1 MIRHAVVNATAVLPD
16 RVLHDATV
24 VAEDGVIVEVGDAVR
39 RPPDALDARGALLLP
54 GLVDVHSDGL
64 ERELRPRPG
73 VEVSPEFAVTSY
85 EGKVRAAG
93 VTTMFHGI
101 GYQTNE
107 RKERSLEQARTL
119 EDALVRRSWADDCLV
134 DHRLLRRLDVRDP
147 QALKAL
153 RSALEGG
160 HLPDDALPL
169 VSFEDHT
176 PGQGQF
182 ADARYFRAQMQTAGL
197 SADEAEARFSG
208 LVAERESLKWHVD
221 VALEWLS
228 GQARAGHLRL
238 LAHDPVTG
246 EEIHSAVRGG
256 VAVAEFPTS
265 REAAETARAQGLPVV
280 MGAPNVLR
288 GGSHSG
294 NASATELI
302 HAGLVDALAS
312 DYMPSTLLAAVLTLA
327 DRSVVNLPEAVA
339 LVTTGAARVAGLSDR
354 GAIAVGR
361 RSDLTVVTRWAG
373 WPTVRAVLSAQAQQ
387 DGSGERRCDTTVA
400 V

>member
-24 VAEDGVIVEVGDAVR
+24 VAEDGVIIEVGDAVR

-73 VEVSPEFAVTSY
+73 AEVSPEFAVASY
-85 EGKVRAAG
+85 EGKARAAG

-101 GYQTNE
+101 GYQTSE
-107 RKERSLEQARTL
+107 RKERSLQQARML
-119 EDALVRRSWADDCLV
+119 EDTLVLRSGADDCLV

-147 QALKAL
+147 QALAAL
-153 RSALEGG
+153 RSAVAGG
-160 HLPDDALPL
+160 YLPDDALPL

-182 ADARYFRAQMQTAGL
+182 ADPAYFRAQLQTSGV
-197 SADEAEARFSG
+197 SAEEADARFAA
-208 LVAERESLKWHVD
+208 LIAEREGLKWHRD

-228 GQARAGHLRL
+228 GQALAGRIRL

-246 EEIHSAVRGG
+246 EEIVTATRRG
-256 VAVAEFPTS
+256 VAVAEFPTT
-265 REAAETARAQGLPVV
+265 REAAEAARAHGLPVV
-280 MGAPNVLR
+280 VGTPNVLR

-294 NASATELI
+294 NVSATELI

-327 DRSVVNLPEAVA
+327 DRSVVSLPEAVA
-339 LVTTGAARVAGLSDR
+339 LVSTGAARVAGLSDR
-354 GAIAVGR
+354 GAIAVGQ
-361 RSDLTVVTRWAG
+361 RSDLTVVTRWVG
-373 WPTVRAVLSAQAQQ
+373 LPTVRAVLSARAQQ
-387 DGSGERRCDTTVA
+387 EASGRRRSDTTVA

>member
-1 MIRHAVVNATAVLPD
+1 MIRHSVVNATAVLPD

-24 VAEDGVIVEVGDAVR
+24 IAEDGVIVEIGVTVR

-73 VEVSPEFAVTSY
+73 AEVSPEFAVTSY
-85 EGKVRAAG
+85 EGKARAAG

-107 RKERSLEQARTL
+107 RKERNLQQARMLEETL
-119 EDALVRRSWADDCLV
+119 VQRSLADDCLV
-134 DHRLLRRLDVRDP
+134 EHRLLRRLDVRDP
-147 QALKAL
+147 QALAAL
-153 RSALEGG
+153 RSAMEAG
-160 HLPDDALPL
+160 HHPDSTLPL

-182 ADARYFRAQMQTAGL
+182 ADPEYFRAQMQTTGV
-197 SADEAEARFSG
+197 SAQEADARFAA
-208 LVAERESLKWHVD
+208 LIAEREGLKWHRD

-228 GQARAGHLRL
+228 GQALAGRIRL
-238 LAHDPVTG
+238 LAHDPVTA
-246 EEIHSAVRGG
+246 EEIRAAIRRG
-256 VAVAEFPTS
+256 VAVAEFPTT
-265 REAAETARAQGLPVV
+265 REAAEAARAHGLPVV
-280 MGAPNVLR
+280 VGTPNVLR

-294 NASATELI
+294 NVSATELI
-302 HAGLVDALAS
+302 HVGLVDALAS

-327 DRSVVNLPEAVA
+327 DRSVVSLPQAVG
-339 LVTTGAARVAGLSDR
+339 LVSSGAARVAGLSDR
-354 GAIAVGR
+354 GAIAVGQ
-361 RSDLTVVTRWAG
+361 RSDLTVVTRWGG
-373 WPTVRAVLSAQAQQ
+373 WPTVRAVLSSRAQREA
-387 DGSGERRCDTTVA
+387 SGQRRSDTTVA

>member
-24 VAEDGVIVEVGDAVR
+24 VAEDGVIVDVSERVP

-54 GLVDVHSDGL
+54 GLVDIHSDGL
-64 ERELRPRPG
+64 ERELHPRPG
-73 VEVSPEFAVTSY
+73 AEVSPEFAVTSY

-93 VTTMFHGI
+93 VSTMFHGI

-119 EDALVRRSWADDCLV
+119 EDTLLRRSTADDCLV
-134 DHRLLRRLDVRDP
+134 DHRLLRRLDARDP
-147 QALKAL
+147 EALAAL
-153 RSALEGG
+153 RAAVQA
-160 HLPDDALPL
+160 DTAVDALPL

-182 ADARYFRAQMQTAGL
+182 ADATYYRAWMQTSGL
-197 SADEAEARFSG
+197 SEQEAEARFDR
-208 LVAERESLKWHVD
+208 LVEERESLRWHREVSLD
-221 VALEWLS
+221 WLTEQAL
-228 GQARAGHLRL
+228 GGRIRL
-238 LAHDPVTG
+238 LAHDPTTR
-246 EEIHSAVRGG
+246 EEIATAAQRG
-256 VAVAEFPTS
+256 VAVAEFPTT
-265 REAAETARAQGLPVV
+265 REAAEAARAQGLPIVV
-280 MGAPNVLR
+280 GAPNVLR

-294 NASATELI
+294 NVSATELV

-327 DRSVVNLPEAVA
+327 DRSVVSLPEAVA
-339 LVTTGAARVAGLSDR
+339 LVSTGAARVAGLSDR
-354 GAIAVGR
+354 GALAVGQ
-361 RSDLTVVTRWAG
+361 RSDLAVVTRWAG
-373 WPTVRAVLSAQAQQ
+373 LPTVRMVLSAQAQR
-387 DGSGERRCDTTVA
+387 DASPRRRSDSTVA